1 MKTLLT
7 SIPGRQNA
15 TSPAERVTARQEKG
29 NFAYLFL
36 SIRQFP
42 IHLVETLLVRAVQGL
57 ALSWCPIPQTPSTH
71 LAQHRKCSTP
81 EVIGGASYVDAVAP
95 LLGHHPQEQI
105 RRRSRVGQ

>member
-1 MKTLLT
+1 MAA
-7 SIPGRQNA
+7 Q
-15 TSPAERVTARQEKG
+15 QEKEILD
-29 NFAYLFL
+29 YLFL

-57 ALSWCPIPQTPSTH
+57 TLSFCPISQTPFTH

-81 EVIGGASYVDAVAP
+81 EVIGGASHVDAVAP

-105 RRRSRVGQ
+105 RRRPRVSQ